1 MPFHERPFANGL
13 GATSIFFNFCAS
25 WIPLNWCSP
34 ASLTNPA
41 LPNHL
46 LRHAFGGS
54 QSLEKG
60 RTIDD
65 VSIKRVMIDDE
76 YLAVRMLSAEFPEP
90 ANNLRHDISH
100 ERIVHV
106 KNEIAVG
113 KAVFGRITVDNCSLP
128 DV

>member
-1 MPFHERPFANGL
+1 MNAIWLKHQLSRV
-13 GATSIFFNFCAS
+13 S
-25 WIPLNWCSP
+25 WIPLNRCSP

-46 LRHAFGGS
+46 VRHAFGGS

-65 VSIKRVMIDDE
+65 VSIKRIMIDNE
-76 YLAVRMLSAEFPEP
+76 YLAVRVVSAEFPEP
-90 ANNLRHDISH
+90 ANNLRHDISQ
-100 ERIVHV
+100 ERVVHV

-113 KAVFGRITVDNCSLP
+113 KHVLGGITVDNCSIP
-128 DV
+128 